1 MACRNL
7 CGSERRRPSRRLPT
21 SNSKVP
27 VLLTDSQREDF
38 DESGYLI
45 LEGILDPEEC
55 QLLRDETDVLIS
67 DRIQKRRRMVVSYHE
82 MAMLT
87 SHPKIVGVLLDLMGR
102 RFAMHHIHCARHD
115 EGTPGVGWH
124 QDYEQIPQTNRSHLM
139 VHVFYYLN
147 GLNGT
152 IGDLMVVPKSHRS
165 VVERNALALFGTN
178 DLPGSMTIGRL
189 PPGTA
194 VIVHSALWHAR
205 RAREGGS
212 DSPRY
217 FIDVSYCQNGILWP
231 SYPYMH
237 QINEVAIEAGAGR
250 NGQYDWIFESQHF
263 FDKQAAGQRLSRA
276 AGSILEDGTVA

>member
-1 MACRNL
+1 M
-7 CGSERRRPSRRLPT
+7 P
-21 SNSKVP
+21 
-27 VLLTDSQREDF
+27 LTDSQREEF
-38 DESGYLI
+38 DDSGYLI

-87 SHPKIVGVLLDLMGR
+87 SHPKIVGVLLELMGR

-152 IGDLMVVPKSHRS
+152 IGDLMIVPKSHRS

-178 DLPGSMTIGRL
+178 DLPGSMTIDRL

-194 VIVHSALWHAR
+194 VIVHSALWARASGTRRRERKFALLHRCVVLPKRHLVAFLSLHASNQR
-205 RAREGGS
+205 SGDSSRSREERS
-212 DSPRY
+212 
-217 FIDVSYCQNGILWP
+217 V
-231 SYPYMH
+231 
-237 QINEVAIEAGAGR
+237 
-250 NGQYDWIFESQHF
+250 
-263 FDKQAAGQRLSRA
+263 RL
-276 AGSILEDGTVA
+276 DF